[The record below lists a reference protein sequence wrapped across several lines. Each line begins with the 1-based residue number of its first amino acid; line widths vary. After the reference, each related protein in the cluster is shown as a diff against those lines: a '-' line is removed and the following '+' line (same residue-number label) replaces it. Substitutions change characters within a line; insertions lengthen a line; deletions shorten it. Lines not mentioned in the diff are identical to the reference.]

1 MSAPIAV
8 LPVAVLPVVRGAD
21 GVWEALVEVVHTGA
35 DVDVRDALDDK
46 DGTRATVRVMGDK
59 RELVVFV
66 ESEGH
71 GVVRYDEALPG

>member
-8 LPVAVLPVVRGAD
+8 LPVAVLPVVKGAD

>member
-46 DGTRATVRVMGDK
+46 DGTRATVRVMGDE